1 MIRGRQQVV
10 LDRIQPGQRLNAF
23 QGPIRAIGETVLNSK
38 KDIKFHRTAENRAGA
53 TRYAQQ
59 HNLLLGPDEDIN
71 GDGIND
77 VVLYKK
83 DGTPVMINGYTFTN
97 SEMPYR
103 NIYNQR
109 NPTKADKIRTGGYS
123 GFMKNFRSN
132 EEQLNAFVQTL
143 PQGFAKKKKYEQRA
157 PSTYQQMAELLRD
170 KIRTELETLLVNT
183 GRADDGRWF
192 VSRFPY
198 MKAISYLYIQLIL
211 NKFWNHADLNALKR
225 DICAEADTPNGRL
238 ELFKSQL
245 RKKHFKVWYDNAMTN
260 EEFRGRI
267 DSELDANLIGALNEW
282 GVNNELISNLIDD
295 STVRNVADAKAQ
307 AAALIEQISS
317 RIDNTKN
324 TAVNQI
330 FGV

>member
-71 GDGIND
+71 GDGVND
-77 VVLYKK
+77 VVLYRK
-83 DGTPVMINGYTFTN
+83 DGTPVMINGYTFKD

-103 NIYNQR
+103 NLYNQR
-109 NPTKADKIRTGGYS
+109 NPTKADKIRAGGYS

-132 EEQLNAFVQTL
+132 EQQLNAFVQAL

-170 KIRTELETLLVNT
+170 KIRTTLETLLENT
-183 GRADDGRWF
+183 GRANDGRWF

-211 NKFWNHADLNALKR
+211 NKFWNHAELNALKR
-225 DICAEADTPNGRL
+225 DICAEAETPNGRL

-245 RKKHFKVWYDNAMTN
+245 RKKQYKVWYDNVMTN

-267 DSELDANLIGALNEW
+267 DSELDENLMGQLNGW
-282 GVNNELISNLIDD
+282 GINAEMIMNLIDD
-295 STVRNVADAKAQ
+295 DAVRNVADGKAQ
-307 AAALIEQISS
+307 AAELLDQISS

-330 FGV
+330 FGE

>member
-1 MIRGRQQVV
+1 MFLTFYFIINDTWKTTR
-10 LDRIQPGQRLNAF
+10 
-23 QGPIRAIGETVLNSK
+23 GPIRAIGETVLNAK

-53 TRYAQQ
+53 ARYAEQ

-77 VVLYKK
+77 VVLYKR
-83 DGTPVMINGYTFTN
+83 DGTPVMINGYTFKD

-103 NIYNQR
+103 NLYNER
-109 NPTKADKIRTGGYS
+109 NPTKAAKIRAGGYS
-123 GFMKNFRSN
+123 GFMKDFRSN

-143 PQGFAKKKKYEQRA
+143 PQGYSKKRKYVERA
-157 PSTYQQMAELLRD
+157 PSTYQQMAQFLRD
-170 KIRTELETLLVNT
+170 KLRTTLENMMENT
-183 GRADDGRWF
+183 GRENDASWF

-211 NKFWNHADLNALKR
+211 NKFWNHERLNALKR
-225 DICAEADTPNGRL
+225 DICAEAETSNGRL

-245 RKKHFKVWYDNAMTN
+245 KKKDYKVWYDNVMVDEGFQEGIERELNANLLGVINGWGIN
-260 EEFRGRI
+260 EE
-267 DSELDANLIGALNEW
+267 LIG
-282 GVNNELISNLIDD
+282 NLIDD
-295 STVRNVADAKAQ
+295 NAVRNVADAKAQ
-307 AAALIEQISS
+307 AIELIDEISA

-324 TAVNQI
+324 IAVNQI

>member
-1 MIRGRQQVV
+1 MIRGRQQA
-10 LDRIQPGQRLNAF
+10 IQPGRRLEGF
-23 QGPIRAIGETVLNSK
+23 QGPIRAIGETVLNAK

-53 TRYAQQ
+53 ARYAEQ

-77 VVLYKK
+77 VVLYKR
-83 DGTPVMINGYTFTN
+83 DGTPVMINGYTFKD

-103 NIYNQR
+103 NLYNER
-109 NPTKADKIRTGGYS
+109 NPTKAAKIRAGGYS
-123 GFMKNFRSN
+123 GFMKDFRSN

-143 PQGFAKKKKYEQRA
+143 PQGYSKKRKYVERA
-157 PSTYQQMAELLRD
+157 PSTYQRMAQFLRD
-170 KIRTELETLLVNT
+170 KIRTALENMMENT
-183 GRADDGRWF
+183 GRGNDANWF

-211 NKFWNHADLNALKR
+211 NKFWNHERFNALKH
-225 DICAEADTPNGRL
+225 DICAEAQTPNGRL

-245 RKKHFKVWYDNAMTN
+245 KKKNYKEWYDNVMVDEGFQEGIERELNANLLGVINGWGIN
-260 EEFRGRI
+260 EELMG
-267 DSELDANLIGALNEW
+267 
-282 GVNNELISNLIDD
+282 NLIDD
-295 STVRNVADAKAQ
+295 NAVRNVADAKAQ
-307 AAALIEQISS
+307 AIELIDEISA

-324 TAVNQI
+324 IAVNQI